1 MHTYLQQKLGQT
13 EFNSNPHSCQASK
26 TVHGPLLFCALCGL
40 YLPCSST
47 NRIIK
52 TFRSPLLPATEVMSC
67 NPNQE
72 LLNMTL
78 KQQKNRYF
86 NPNAFHLSFRN
97 QLVEWISGISK
108 KLEFNSPT
116 IHLAVAILDTIMSQY
131 SVQENQ
137 VRILTFMSLYM
148 AAKMED
154 HEDKLPTLESVSEL
168 FEYEFSV
175 EDFINCERTIFTIVG
190 YNLNLQT
197 PYKFVS
203 FFLFRGVLFDA
214 DFKFKEENPKITLIT
229 DNLERL
235 CQLFLKAS
243 LMCYQVNRFTS
254 LAVAC
259 CVIALA
265 RKYLDVA
272 EIWPKHLERLAKCSF
287 DSLKDCFSILENYA
301 LKHFEE
307 ELKKYFVFNHDK
319 KEISAN
325 FKTKEKLDSF
335 EDSFSENLMKYK
347 QRDRL
352 KSEDFFGNREGIS
365 PIERKISFS

>member
-1 MHTYLQQKLGQT
+1 MHTYLQQNLGLT
-13 EFNSNPHSCQASK
+13 DLKSNKHVCHPSK
-26 TVHGPLLFCALCGL
+26 SLQGPLLFCATCGL
-40 YLPCSST
+40 YMPSST
-47 NRIIK
+47 YNTTIK
-52 TFRSPLLPATEVMSC
+52 ALRSSHLPSIEPMNC
-67 NPNQE
+67 NPNKE

-78 KQQKNRYF
+78 KQQKNRYY
-86 NPNAFHLSFRN
+86 NPNAFHSSFRN

-108 KLEFNSPT
+108 KLEFNTPT

-148 AAKMED
+148 SAKMED
-154 HEDKLPTLESVSEL
+154 HEDKLPTLESVAEL

-175 EDFINCERTIFTIVG
+175 DDFINCERTIFAILD

-203 FFLFRGVLFDA
+203 FFLFRGILFDA
-214 DFKFKEENPKITLIT
+214 DFKFKVDRFEPSSIT
-229 DNLERL
+229 NHLEHL
-235 CQLFLKAS
+235 CQLFLKAN
-243 LMCYQVNRFTS
+243 LMCYRVNRFTS

-265 RKYLDVA
+265 RKYLDVE
-272 EIWPKHLERLAKCSF
+272 EIWPKHLELLAKCSF

-301 LKHFEE
+301 LEHFKD
-307 ELKKYFVFNHDK
+307 ELKQYFVFSHDK
-319 KEISAN
+319 KELSAN
-325 FKTKEKLDSF
+325 FQTREKLDSL
-335 EDSFSENLMKYK
+335 EDSFEESLEKCK
-347 QRDRL
+347 QRNRL
-352 KSEDFFGNREGIS
+352 KSEDFFGEKKGPS